1 MKKFII
7 LFVFYYLNGDTIS
20 PSLYSWFSASKLS
33 QAGGGNLNMSP
44 NSRSANPAN
53 LSLSRSFSTSFVLY
67 PAGIQAQS
75 VSLLIP
81 QSNRLITVAINHI
94 SYGTFKGYDE
104 NAIPTNNYSS
114 SDTWMRL
121 GYSRLSKNLPISYG
135 ISNQL
140 YFSKLGQ
147 YSSTIF
153 YLSLGAIWNIKKYK
167 TNIGL
172 SIDDISINISP
183 MFVLYFFIFY
193 LSLGAIWNIK
203 KYKTNIGLS
212 IDDISINISP
222 INNVTEKSPLR
233 YNIGVSKKL
242 EYLPL
247 KISVDYLSIN
257 NKKNKDYFISGIF
270 SLPKNLN
277 FIWGTSTRK
286 LSQNIK
292 ESVIKTILGSSGVG
306 INYKDNGIIIGYG
319 LYFYGTGGWTNGLDL
334 SINF

>member
-81 QSNRLITVAINHI
+81 QSNRLISVAINHI

-104 NAIPTNNYSS
+104 NAIPINNYSS

-140 YFSKLGQ
+140 YFSKLGK
-147 YSSTIF
+147 YSSKIF

-172 SIDDISINISP
+172 SIDDIS
-183 MFVLYFFIFY
+183 
-193 LSLGAIWNIK
+193 LSLIHI
-203 KYKTNIGLS
+203 
-212 IDDISINISP
+212 
-222 INNVTEKSPLR
+222 
-233 YNIGVSKKL
+233 
-242 EYLPL
+242 
-247 KISVDYLSIN
+247 
-257 NKKNKDYFISGIF
+257 
-270 SLPKNLN
+270 
-277 FIWGTSTRK
+277 
-286 LSQNIK
+286 
-292 ESVIKTILGSSGVG
+292 
-306 INYKDNGIIIGYG
+306 
-319 LYFYGTGGWTNGLDL
+319 
-334 SINF
+334 

>member
-1 MKKFII
+1 MSLLIP
-7 LFVFYYLNGDTIS
+7 VFSYSTSNR
-20 PSLYSWFSASKLS
+20 YSWFSASKLS

-53 LSLSRSFSTSFVLY
+53 LSLSRSFSTSFILY

-121 GYSRLSKNLPISYG
+121 GYSGLSKNLPISYG

-140 YFSKLGQ
+140 YFSKLGEH
-147 YSSTIF
+147 SSTIF

-172 SIDDISINISP
+172 SIDDISINKSR
-183 MFVLYFFIFY
+183 
-193 LSLGAIWNIK
+193 
-203 KYKTNIGLS
+203 
-212 IDDISINISP
+212 
-222 INNVTEKSPLR
+222 INNVIEKSPLR
-233 YNIGVSKKL
+233 YNIGVCKKL

-247 KISVDYLSIN
+247 KISIDYLSIN

-270 SLPKNLN
+270 SLPKNLS

-292 ESVIKTILGSSGVG
+292 ESVIKTIFGSSGVG
-306 INYKDNGIIIGYG
+306 ISYKDNGIIIGYG

>member
-7 LFVFYYLNGDTIS
+7 LFLFYYLNGDTIS

-53 LSLSRSFSTSFVLY
+53 LSLSRSFSTSFILY

-121 GYSRLSKNLPISYG
+121 GYSGLSKNLPISYG

-140 YFSKLGQ
+140 YFSKLGK
-147 YSSTIF
+147 YSSMIF
-153 YLSLGAIWNIKKYK
+153 YLSLGVIWNIKKYK

-172 SIDDISINISP
+172 SIDDISINS
-183 MFVLYFFIFY
+183 
-193 LSLGAIWNIK
+193 SR
-203 KYKTNIGLS
+203 
-212 IDDISINISP
+212 
-222 INNVTEKSPLR
+222 INNVIEKSPLR
-233 YNIGVSKKL
+233 YNIGVCKKL

-247 KISVDYLSIN
+247 KISIDYLSIN

-270 SLPKNLN
+270 SLPKNLS

-292 ESVIKTILGSSGVG
+292 ESVIKTIFGSSGVG
-306 INYKDNGIIIGYG
+306 ISYKDNGIIIGYG

>member
-1 MKKFII
+1 MKRSIKTF
-7 LFVFYYLNGDTIS
+7 LK
-20 PSLYSWFSASKLS
+20 SAGKDEI
-33 QAGGGNLNMSP
+33 A
-44 NSRSANPAN
+44 RSANPAN

-94 SYGTFKGYDE
+94 SYGIFKGYDE

-140 YFSKLGQ
+140 YFSKLGK
-147 YSSTIF
+147 YSS
-153 YLSLGAIWNIKKYK
+153 K
-167 TNIGL
+167 
-172 SIDDISINISP
+172 
-183 MFVLYFFIFY
+183 IFY

-222 INNVTEKSPLR
+222 INNVTEKSPSR

-270 SLPKNLN
+270 SLPKNLS

>member
-7 LFVFYYLNGDTIS
+7 LFLFYYLNGDTIS

-33 QAGGGNLNMSP
+33 QAGGGNLNMNP
-44 NSRSANPAN
+44 NSRSSNPAN
-53 LSLSRSFSTSFVLY
+53 LSLSRSFSTSFILY

-121 GYSRLSKNLPISYG
+121 GYSGLSKNLPISYG

-140 YFSKLGQ
+140 YFSKLGK
-147 YSSTIF
+147 YSSMIF
-153 YLSLGAIWNIKKYK
+153 YLSLGVIWNIKKYK

-172 SIDDISINISP
+172 SIDDISINKSR
-183 MFVLYFFIFY
+183 
-193 LSLGAIWNIK
+193 
-203 KYKTNIGLS
+203 
-212 IDDISINISP
+212 
-222 INNVTEKSPLR
+222 INNVIEKSPLR
-233 YNIGVSKKL
+233 YNIGVCKKL

-247 KISVDYLSIN
+247 KISIDYLSIN

-270 SLPKNLN
+270 SLPKNLS

-292 ESVIKTILGSSGVG
+292 ESVIKTIFGSSGVG
-306 INYKDNGIIIGYG
+306 ISYKDNGIIIGYG

>member
-1 MKKFII
+1 M
-7 LFVFYYLNGDTIS
+7 FYYLNGDTIS

-53 LSLSRSFSTSFVLY
+53 LSLSRSFSTSFILY

-121 GYSRLSKNLPISYG
+121 GYSGLSKNLPISYG

-140 YFSKLGQ
+140 YFSKLGK
-147 YSSTIF
+147 YSSMIF
-153 YLSLGAIWNIKKYK
+153 YLSLGVIWNIKKYK

-172 SIDDISINISP
+172 SIDDISINKSR
-183 MFVLYFFIFY
+183 
-193 LSLGAIWNIK
+193 
-203 KYKTNIGLS
+203 
-212 IDDISINISP
+212 
-222 INNVTEKSPLR
+222 INNVIEKSPLR
-233 YNIGVSKKL
+233 YNIGVCKKL

-247 KISVDYLSIN
+247 KISIDYLSIN

-270 SLPKNLN
+270 SLPKNLS

-292 ESVIKTILGSSGVG
+292 ESVIKTIFGSSGVG
-306 INYKDNGIIIGYG
+306 ISYKDNGIIIGYG

>member
-7 LFVFYYLNGDTIS
+7 LFLFVYLNGDTIS

-104 NAIPTNNYSS
+104 NAVPTKNYNS

-183 MFVLYFFIFY
+183 
-193 LSLGAIWNIK
+193 
-203 KYKTNIGLS
+203 
-212 IDDISINISP
+212 
-222 INNVTEKSPLR
+222 INNVIEKAPSR

-270 SLPKNLN
+270 SLPKNLS

-306 INYKDNGIIIGYG
+306 IDYKDNGIIIGYG
-319 LYFYGTGGWTNGLDL
+319 LYFYGSGGWTNGLDL

>member
-140 YFSKLGQ
+140 YFSKLGEH
-147 YSSTIF
+147 SST
-153 YLSLGAIWNIKKYK
+153 
-167 TNIGL
+167 
-172 SIDDISINISP
+172 
-183 MFVLYFFIFY
+183 IFY

-270 SLPKNLN
+270 SLPKNLS

-292 ESVIKTILGSSGVG
+292 ESVIKTIFGSSGVG

>member
-7 LFVFYYLNGDTIS
+7 LFLFYYLNGDTIS

-44 NSRSANPAN
+44 NSRSENPAN
-53 LSLSRSFSTSFVLY
+53 LSLSRSFSTSFILY

-81 QSNRLITVAINHI
+81 QYNRLITVAINHI

-121 GYSRLSKNLPISYG
+121 GYSGLSKNLPISYG

-140 YFSKLGQ
+140 YFSKLGK

-172 SIDDISINISP
+172 SIDDISINS
-183 MFVLYFFIFY
+183 
-193 LSLGAIWNIK
+193 SR
-203 KYKTNIGLS
+203 
-212 IDDISINISP
+212 
-222 INNVTEKSPLR
+222 INNVIENSPLR
-233 YNIGVSKKL
+233 YNVGVCKKL

-247 KISVDYLSIN
+247 KISIDYLSIN

-270 SLPKNLN
+270 SLPKNIS

-292 ESVIKTILGSSGVG
+292 ESVTKTIFGSSGVG
-306 INYKDNGIIIGYG
+306 ISYKDNGIIIGYG

>member
-1 MKKFII
+1 MKNFLI
-7 LFVFYYLNGDTIS
+7 LFLFSYLNGDTIS

-183 MFVLYFFIFY
+183 
-193 LSLGAIWNIK
+193 
-203 KYKTNIGLS
+203 
-212 IDDISINISP
+212 
-222 INNVTEKSPLR
+222 INNVTEKSPSR

-270 SLPKNLN
+270 SLPKNLS

-292 ESVIKTILGSSGVG
+292 ESVIKTIFGSSGVG
-306 INYKDNGIIIGYG
+306 INYKDNGIMVGYG

-334 SINF
+334 SINY

>member
-1 MKKFII
+1 
-7 LFVFYYLNGDTIS
+7 
-20 PSLYSWFSASKLS
+20 
-33 QAGGGNLNMSP
+33 MSP
-44 NSRSANPAN
+44 NSRSTNPAN
-53 LSLSRSFSTSFVLY
+53 LSISRRFSTSFVLY

-75 VSLLIP
+75 ISLLIP

-140 YFSKLGQ
+140 YFSKLGR
-147 YSSTIF
+147 YSSKIF

-172 SIDDISINISP
+172 SIDDISINKSR
-183 MFVLYFFIFY
+183 
-193 LSLGAIWNIK
+193 
-203 KYKTNIGLS
+203 
-212 IDDISINISP
+212 
-222 INNVTEKSPLR
+222 INNVIEKSPLR
-233 YNIGVSKKL
+233 YNIGICKKL

-247 KISVDYLSIN
+247 KISIDYLSIN

-270 SLPKNLN
+270 SLPKNLS

-292 ESVIKTILGSSGVG
+292 ESVIKTIFGSSGVG
-306 INYKDNGIIIGYG
+306 ISYKDNGIIIGYG

-334 SINF
+334 NINF

>member
-7 LFVFYYLNGDTIS
+7 LFLFYYLNGDTIS

-44 NSRSANPAN
+44 TSRSGNPAN
-53 LSLSRSFSTSFVLY
+53 LSLSRSFSTSFILY

-121 GYSRLSKNLPISYG
+121 GYSGLSKNLPISYG

-140 YFSKLGQ
+140 YFSKLGK
-147 YSSTIF
+147 YSSMIF

-172 SIDDISINISP
+172 SIDDISINKSR
-183 MFVLYFFIFY
+183 
-193 LSLGAIWNIK
+193 
-203 KYKTNIGLS
+203 
-212 IDDISINISP
+212 
-222 INNVTEKSPLR
+222 INNVIEKSPLR
-233 YNIGVSKKL
+233 YNIGVCKKL

-247 KISVDYLSIN
+247 KISIDHLSIN

-270 SLPKNLN
+270 SLPKNLS

-292 ESVIKTILGSSGVG
+292 ESVIKTIFGSSGVG
-306 INYKDNGIIIGYG
+306 ISYKDNGIIIGYG

>member
-183 MFVLYFFIFY
+183 
-193 LSLGAIWNIK
+193 
-203 KYKTNIGLS
+203 
-212 IDDISINISP
+212 
-222 INNVTEKSPLR
+222 INNVIEKSPSR

-270 SLPKNLN
+270 SLPKNLS

>member
-183 MFVLYFFIFY
+183 
-193 LSLGAIWNIK
+193 
-203 KYKTNIGLS
+203 
-212 IDDISINISP
+212 

-270 SLPKNLN
+270 SLPKNLS

-292 ESVIKTILGSSGVG
+292 ESVIKTILGSSGIG

>member
-53 LSLSRSFSTSFVLY
+53 VSVSRSFSTSFVLY

-114 SDTWMRL
+114 SDTWVRL

-140 YFSKLGQ
+140 YFSKLGK

-172 SIDDISINISP
+172 SIDDISINI
-183 MFVLYFFIFY
+183 
-193 LSLGAIWNIK
+193 N
-203 KYKTNIGLS
+203 
-212 IDDISINISP
+212 P

-233 YNIGVSKKL
+233 YNIGVNKKL

-257 NKKNKDYFISGIF
+257 NKKIKDYFISGIF
-270 SLPKNLN
+270 SLAKNLD

-292 ESVIKTILGSSGVG
+292 ESVIKTIIGSSGAG
-306 INYKDNGIIIGYG
+306 INYKYNGIIIGYG

>member
-140 YFSKLGQ
+140 YFSKLGE

-183 MFVLYFFIFY
+183 I
-193 LSLGAIWNIK
+193 I
-203 KYKTNIGLS
+203 
-212 IDDISINISP
+212 
-222 INNVTEKSPLR
+222 NVTEKSPLR

-270 SLPKNLN
+270 SLAKNLN
-277 FIWGTSTRK
+277 FIWGASTRK

-292 ESVIKTILGSSGVG
+292 ESVIKTIIGSSGAG
-306 INYKDNGIIIGYG
+306 INYKYNGIIIGYG

-334 SINF
+334 SIDF

>member
-33 QAGGGNLNMSP
+33 QAGGGNLNISP
-44 NSRSANPAN
+44 NSRSTNPAN
-53 LSLSRSFSTSFVLY
+53 LSVSRSFSTSFVLY

-114 SDTWMRL
+114 SDTWVRL

-140 YFSKLGQ
+140 YFSKLGK

-172 SIDDISINISP
+172 SIDDISINI
-183 MFVLYFFIFY
+183 
-193 LSLGAIWNIK
+193 N
-203 KYKTNIGLS
+203 
-212 IDDISINISP
+212 P

-233 YNIGVSKKL
+233 YNIGVNKKL

-257 NKKNKDYFISGIF
+257 NKKIKDYFISGIF
-270 SLPKNLN
+270 SLAKNLD

-292 ESVIKTILGSSGVG
+292 ESVIKTIIGSSGVG
-306 INYKDNGIIIGYG
+306 INYNYNGIIIGYG

>member
-1 MKKFII
+1 MKNFLI
-7 LFVFYYLNGDTIS
+7 LFLFYYLNGDTIS

-44 NSRSANPAN
+44 NSRSTNPAN
-53 LSLSRSFSTSFVLY
+53 LLVGRSFSTSFVIY

-81 QSNRLITVAINHI
+81 KSNRLITVAINHI
-94 SYGTFKGYDE
+94 SYGAFKGYDE

-121 GYSRLSKNLPISYG
+121 GYSKLSKNLPISYG

-140 YFSKLGQ
+140 YFSKLGK

-153 YLSLGAIWNIKKYK
+153 YLSLGAIWKIKKYK

-172 SIDDISINISP
+172 SIH
-183 MFVLYFFIFY
+183 
-193 LSLGAIWNIK
+193 
-203 KYKTNIGLS
+203 
-212 IDDISINISP
+212 DISINISP
-222 INNVTEKSPLR
+222 INNIIEKSPLR

-247 KISVDYLSIN
+247 KISIDYISIN
-257 NKKNKDYFISGIF
+257 NNKNKDYFISGIF
-270 SLPKNLN
+270 SLPRNLC
-277 FIWGTSTRK
+277 FILGTSTRK
-286 LSQNIK
+286 FSQNIE

-306 INYKDNGIIIGYG
+306 FNYKDKGIIIGYG

-334 SINF
+334 SIDF

>member
-1 MKKFII
+1 MKNFLI
-7 LFVFYYLNGDTIS
+7 LFLFYYLNGDTIS

-53 LSLSRSFSTSFVLY
+53 VSVSRSFSTSFVLY

-114 SDTWMRL
+114 SDTWIRL
-121 GYSRLSKNLPISYG
+121 GYSKLSKNFPISYG

-140 YFSKLGQ
+140 YFSKLGE

-153 YLSLGAIWNIKKYK
+153 YLSLGTIWNIKKYK

-172 SIDDISINISP
+172 SIH
-183 MFVLYFFIFY
+183 
-193 LSLGAIWNIK
+193 
-203 KYKTNIGLS
+203 
-212 IDDISINISP
+212 DISINISP
-222 INNVTEKSPLR
+222 INNIIEKSPLR

-247 KISVDYLSIN
+247 KISIDYLSIN

-270 SLPKNLN
+270 SLPRNLS
-277 FIWGTSTRK
+277 FILGTSTRK
-286 LSQNIK
+286 FSQNIE

-306 INYKDNGIIIGYG
+306 FNYKDKGIIIGYG

-334 SINF
+334 SIDF

>member
-7 LFVFYYLNGDTIS
+7 LFLFYYLNGDTIS

-53 LSLSRSFSTSFVLY
+53 LSLSRSFSTSFILY

-121 GYSRLSKNLPISYG
+121 GYSGLSKNLPLSYG

-140 YFSKLGQ
+140 YFSKLGK
-147 YSSTIF
+147 YSSMIF
-153 YLSLGAIWNIKKYK
+153 YLSLGVIWNIKKYK

-172 SIDDISINISP
+172 SIDDISINKSR
-183 MFVLYFFIFY
+183 
-193 LSLGAIWNIK
+193 
-203 KYKTNIGLS
+203 
-212 IDDISINISP
+212 
-222 INNVTEKSPLR
+222 INNVIEKSPLR
-233 YNIGVSKKL
+233 YNIGVCKKL

-247 KISVDYLSIN
+247 KISIDYLSIN

-270 SLPKNLN
+270 SLPKNLS

-292 ESVIKTILGSSGVG
+292 ESVIKTIFGSSGVG
-306 INYKDNGIIIGYG
+306 ISYKDNGIIIGYG

>member
-114 SDTWMRL
+114 SDTWVRL

-140 YFSKLGQ
+140 YFSKLGK

-172 SIDDISINISP
+172 SIDDISINI
-183 MFVLYFFIFY
+183 
-193 LSLGAIWNIK
+193 N
-203 KYKTNIGLS
+203 
-212 IDDISINISP
+212 P
-222 INNVTEKSPLR
+222 INNITEKSPLR

-257 NKKNKDYFISGIF
+257 NKKIKDYFISGIF
-270 SLPKNLN
+270 SIAKNLD

-306 INYKDNGIIIGYG
+306 IDYKDNGIIIGYG
-319 LYFYGTGGWTNGLDL
+319 LYFYGSGGWTNGLDL

>member
-140 YFSKLGQ
+140 YFSKLGK
-147 YSSTIF
+147 YSST
-153 YLSLGAIWNIKKYK
+153 
-167 TNIGL
+167 
-172 SIDDISINISP
+172 
-183 MFVLYFFIFY
+183 IFY

-222 INNVTEKSPLR
+222 INNVTEKSPSR

>member
-7 LFVFYYLNGDTIS
+7 LFLFYYLNGDTIS

-44 NSRSANPAN
+44 NSRSENPAN
-53 LSLSRSFSTSFVLY
+53 LSLSRSFSTSFILY

-81 QSNRLITVAINHI
+81 QYNRLITVAINHI

-121 GYSRLSKNLPISYG
+121 GYSGLSKNLPISYG

-140 YFSKLGQ
+140 YFSKLGK

-172 SIDDISINISP
+172 SIDDISINTSR
-183 MFVLYFFIFY
+183 
-193 LSLGAIWNIK
+193 
-203 KYKTNIGLS
+203 
-212 IDDISINISP
+212 
-222 INNVTEKSPLR
+222 INNVIEKSPLR
-233 YNIGVSKKL
+233 YNIGVCKKL

-247 KISVDYLSIN
+247 KISIDYLSIN

-270 SLPKNLN
+270 SLPKNLS

-292 ESVIKTILGSSGVG
+292 ESVIKTIFGSSGVG
-306 INYKDNGIIIGYG
+306 ISYKDNGIIIGYG

>member
-1 MKKFII
+1 MKKLII

-183 MFVLYFFIFY
+183 
-193 LSLGAIWNIK
+193 
-203 KYKTNIGLS
+203 
-212 IDDISINISP
+212 

-270 SLPKNLN
+270 SLPKNLS

-286 LSQNIK
+286 LRQNIK
-292 ESVIKTILGSSGVG
+292 ESVLKTILGSSGVG

>member
-104 NAIPTNNYSS
+104 NAVPTKNYNS

-183 MFVLYFFIFY
+183 
-193 LSLGAIWNIK
+193 
-203 KYKTNIGLS
+203 
-212 IDDISINISP
+212 
-222 INNVTEKSPLR
+222 INNVTEKSPSR

-270 SLPKNLN
+270 SLPKNLS

-319 LYFYGTGGWTNGLDL
+319 LYFYGSGGWTNGLDL

>member
-33 QAGGGNLNMSP
+33 QAGGWNLNMSP

-104 NAIPTNNYSS
+104 NAVPTKNYNS

-183 MFVLYFFIFY
+183 
-193 LSLGAIWNIK
+193 
-203 KYKTNIGLS
+203 
-212 IDDISINISP
+212 
-222 INNVTEKSPLR
+222 INNVIEKSPSR

-270 SLPKNLN
+270 SLPKNLS

-319 LYFYGTGGWTNGLDL
+319 LYFYGSGGWTNGLDL

>member
-7 LFVFYYLNGDTIS
+7 LFLFYYLNGDTIS

-53 LSLSRSFSTSFVLY
+53 LSLIRSFSTSFILY

-81 QSNRLITVAINHI
+81 QYNRLITVAINHI

-121 GYSRLSKNLPISYG
+121 GYSGLSKNLPISYG

-140 YFSKLGQ
+140 YFSKLGK

-172 SIDDISINISP
+172 SIDDISINTSR
-183 MFVLYFFIFY
+183 
-193 LSLGAIWNIK
+193 
-203 KYKTNIGLS
+203 
-212 IDDISINISP
+212 
-222 INNVTEKSPLR
+222 INNVIEKSPLR
-233 YNIGVSKKL
+233 YNIGVCKKL

-247 KISVDYLSIN
+247 KISIDYLSIY

-270 SLPKNLN
+270 SLPKNLS

-292 ESVIKTILGSSGVG
+292 ESVIKTIFGSSGVG
-306 INYKDNGIIIGYG
+306 ISYKDNGIIIGYG
-319 LYFYGTGGWTNGLDL
+319 LYVYGTGGWTNGLDL

>member
-1 MKKFII
+1 MKNFLI
-7 LFVFYYLNGDTIS
+7 LFLVYYLNGDTIS
-20 PSLYSWFSASKLS
+20 PSLHSWFSASKLS

-44 NSRSANPAN
+44 NSRSTNPAN
-53 LSLSRSFSTSFVLY
+53 LLVGRSFSTSFVIY

-81 QSNRLITVAINHI
+81 KSNRLITVAINHI

-140 YFSKLGQ
+140 YFSKLGK
-147 YSSTIF
+147 YSST
-153 YLSLGAIWNIKKYK
+153 
-167 TNIGL
+167 
-172 SIDDISINISP
+172 
-183 MFVLYFFIFY
+183 IFY

-270 SLPKNLN
+270 SLPRNLC
-277 FIWGTSTRK
+277 FILGTSTRK
-286 LSQNIK
+286 FSQNIE

-306 INYKDNGIIIGYG
+306 FNYKDKGILIGYG

-334 SINF
+334 SIDF

>member
-7 LFVFYYLNGDTIS
+7 LFLFYYLNGDTIS

-44 NSRSANPAN
+44 NSRSENPAN
-53 LSLSRSFSTSFVLY
+53 LSLSRSFSTSFILY

-121 GYSRLSKNLPISYG
+121 GYSGLTKNLPISYG

-140 YFSKLGQ
+140 YFSKLGK

-172 SIDDISINISP
+172 SIDDISINTSR
-183 MFVLYFFIFY
+183 
-193 LSLGAIWNIK
+193 
-203 KYKTNIGLS
+203 
-212 IDDISINISP
+212 
-222 INNVTEKSPLR
+222 INNVIEKSPLR
-233 YNIGVSKKL
+233 YNIGVCKKL

-247 KISVDYLSIN
+247 KISIDYLSIN

-270 SLPKNLN
+270 SLPKNLS

-292 ESVIKTILGSSGVG
+292 ESVIKTIFGSSGVG
-306 INYKDNGIIIGYG
+306 ISYKDNGIIIGYG

>member
-140 YFSKLGQ
+140 YFSKLGN

-167 TNIGL
+167 TDIGL
-172 SIDDISINISP
+172 SIDDISINI
-183 MFVLYFFIFY
+183 
-193 LSLGAIWNIK
+193 N
-203 KYKTNIGLS
+203 
-212 IDDISINISP
+212 P
-222 INNVTEKSPLR
+222 INNFTKKSPLR
-233 YNIGVSKKL
+233 YNIGVCKKL
-242 EYLPL
+242 AYLPL
-247 KISVDYLSIN
+247 KISIDYLSIN
-257 NKKNKDYFISGIF
+257 NKKNKDYFISCIF
-270 SLPKNLN
+270 SLPKNLS

-319 LYFYGTGGWTNGLDL
+319 LYFYGSGGWTNGLDL

>member
-1 MKKFII
+1 MKNFLI
-7 LFVFYYLNGDTIS
+7 LFLFYYLNGDTIS

-33 QAGGGNLNMSP
+33 QAGGGNLNISP
-44 NSRSANPAN
+44 NSRSTNPAN
-53 LSLSRSFSTSFVLY
+53 LSVSRSFSTSFVLY

-81 QSNRLITVAINHI
+81 QTNRLITVAINHI

-114 SDTWMRL
+114 SDTWIRL
-121 GYSRLSKNLPISYG
+121 GYSKLSKNFPISYG

-140 YFSKLGQ
+140 YFSKLGE

-153 YLSLGAIWNIKKYK
+153 YLSLGTIWNIKKYK

-172 SIDDISINISP
+172 SIH
-183 MFVLYFFIFY
+183 
-193 LSLGAIWNIK
+193 
-203 KYKTNIGLS
+203 
-212 IDDISINISP
+212 DISINISP
-222 INNVTEKSPLR
+222 INNIIEKSPLR

-247 KISVDYLSIN
+247 KISIDYLSIN

-270 SLPKNLN
+270 SLPRNLS
-277 FIWGTSTRK
+277 FILGTSTRK
-286 LSQNIK
+286 FSQNIE

-306 INYKDNGIIIGYG
+306 FNYKDKGIIIGYG

-334 SINF
+334 SIDF

>member
-1 MKKFII
+1 MKNFLI
-7 LFVFYYLNGDTIS
+7 LFLFYYLNGDTIS

-44 NSRSANPAN
+44 NSRSTNPAN
-53 LSLSRSFSTSFVLY
+53 LSVSRSFSTSFVLY

-81 QSNRLITVAINHI
+81 QTNRLITVAINHI

-114 SDTWMRL
+114 SDTWIRL
-121 GYSRLSKNLPISYG
+121 GYSKLSKNFPISYG

-140 YFSKLGQ
+140 YFSKLGE

-172 SIDDISINISP
+172 S
-183 MFVLYFFIFY
+183 LH
-193 LSLGAIWNIK
+193 
-203 KYKTNIGLS
+203 
-212 IDDISINISP
+212 DISINISP
-222 INNVTEKSPLR
+222 INNIIEKSPLR

-247 KISVDYLSIN
+247 KISIDYLSIN

-270 SLPKNLN
+270 SLPRNLS
-277 FIWGTSTRK
+277 FILGTSTRK
-286 LSQNIK
+286 FSQNIEK
-292 ESVIKTILGSSGVG
+292 SVIKTILGSSGVG
-306 INYKDNGIIIGYG
+306 FNYKDKGIIIGYG

-334 SINF
+334 SIDF

>member
-7 LFVFYYLNGDTIS
+7 LFLFYYLNGDTIS

-44 NSRSANPAN
+44 TSRSGNPAN
-53 LSLSRSFSTSFVLY
+53 LSLSRSFSTSFILY

-121 GYSRLSKNLPISYG
+121 GYSGLSKNLPISYG

-140 YFSKLGQ
+140 YFSKLGR
-147 YSSTIF
+147 YSSIIF

-172 SIDDISINISP
+172 SIDDISINS
-183 MFVLYFFIFY
+183 
-193 LSLGAIWNIK
+193 SR
-203 KYKTNIGLS
+203 
-212 IDDISINISP
+212 
-222 INNVTEKSPLR
+222 INNVIEKSPLR
-233 YNIGVSKKL
+233 YNIGFCKKL

-247 KISVDYLSIN
+247 KISIDYLSIN

-270 SLPKNLN
+270 SLPKNLS

-292 ESVIKTILGSSGVG
+292 ESVIKTIFGSSGVG
-306 INYKDNGIIIGYG
+306 ISYKDNGIIIGYG

>member
-183 MFVLYFFIFY
+183 
-193 LSLGAIWNIK
+193 
-203 KYKTNIGLS
+203 
-212 IDDISINISP
+212 
-222 INNVTEKSPLR
+222 INNVIEKSPSR

-270 SLPKNLN
+270 SLPKNLS

-306 INYKDNGIIIGYG
+306 IDYKDNGIIIGYG
-319 LYFYGTGGWTNGLDL
+319 LYFYGSGGWTNGLDL